1 MTRTPPAIKLKRVY
15 EPAVEGDGRRI
26 LVDRLWPRGLSR
38 EAVGIDAW
46 VKDLAPSNELRQW
59 YQHDPDKWV
68 EFCRRYALELDRQPE
83 AVAALKEQL
92 SQGMA
97 TFVYSSKE
105 ERLNNAAA
113 LKAYLEGVECQ

>member
-1 MTRTPPAIKLKRVY
+1 VTPTPKLIKLKRVY
-15 EPAVEGDGRRI
+15 EPAAKADGRRI

-38 EAVGIDAW
+38 EVLAVDAW

-68 EFCRRYALELDRQPE
+68 DFCRRYALELDRQPE

-92 SQGMA
+92 SQGVT
-97 TFVYSSKE
+97 TFVYSSRE

-113 LKAYLEGVECQ
+113 LKAYLEGVECR